1 MSLRQCNSLRQ
12 VEHEKIATP
21 FNMSQ
26 STPLDQL
33 SSGDSSMADE
43 ERVKRILAEMNTG
56 DTIQSH
62 PPVQP
67 TPPMVITEP
76 PVSTS
81 MGQVRM
87 DPGTARAHIIGNST
101 PTMADFQA
109 MFQQASPG
117 MAPFHGPL
125 AVPAGPM
132 VAPARK
138 GADWRGA
145 IMAQLRLPIVVAS
158 IVFLLHLPVV
168 TAMLSRYASWMY
180 LSSGEISM
188 GGLLVKA
195 LLGGLIFMV
204 YQVIGNLVDATK

>member
-1 MSLRQCNSLRQ
+1 M
-12 VEHEKIATP
+12 T
-21 FNMSQ
+21 Q

-33 SSGDSSMADE
+33 GSNGDNNSLADE

-56 DTIQSH
+56 DTIQGP

-67 TPPMVITEP
+67 APMHVITEP
-76 PVSTS
+76 PISMS
-81 MGQVRM
+81 MGQIRM
-87 DPGTARAHIIGNST
+87 DPGTARAHVIGNST

-117 MAPFHGPL
+117 MAPYHGPL
-125 AVPAGPM
+125 AVSPGPM
-132 VAPARK
+132 IAPARK
-138 GADWRGA
+138 GSDWRGT
-145 IMAQLRLPIVVAS
+145 IMEHLRLPIIVAS

-195 LLGGLIFMV
+195 LLGGLLFMI
-204 YQVIGNLVDATK
+204 YQTISSLVDATK

>member
-1 MSLRQCNSLRQ
+1 MPVRQGEPAKN
-12 VEHEKIATP
+12 ATP
-21 FNMSQ
+21 FNMAQ

-33 SSGDSSMADE
+33 GSSGEGSLADE

-56 DTIQSH
+56 DTIQTH

-67 TPPMVITEP
+67 APMHVITEP
-76 PVSTS
+76 PISTS
-81 MGQVRM
+81 MGQIRM
-87 DPGTARAHIIGNST
+87 DPGTARAHVIGNST

-117 MAPFHGPL
+117 MAPFHGPM

-132 VAPARK
+132 IAQARK
-138 GADWRGA
+138 GSDWRGA
-145 IMAQLRLPIVVAS
+145 LMSHLRMPIIVAS

-168 TAMLSRYASWMY
+168 TATLSRYVSWMY
-180 LSSGEISM
+180 LSSGEISV

-195 LLGGLIFMV
+195 LLGGILFMV
-204 YQVIGNLVDATK
+204 YQTISSLVDATK

>member
-1 MSLRQCNSLRQ
+1 MPVRQGAHAKN
-12 VEHEKIATP
+12 ATP

-33 SSGDSSMADE
+33 GSGGDGGGNLADE
-43 ERVKRILAEMNTG
+43 ERVTRILAEMNTG
-56 DTIQSH
+56 DTIQAH

-67 TPPMVITEP
+67 APMHVITEP
-76 PVSTS
+76 PISTS
-81 MGQVRM
+81 MGQIRM
-87 DPGTARAHIIGNST
+87 DPGTARAHVIGNST

-125 AVPAGPM
+125 AVPQGPM

-138 GADWRGA
+138 GSDWRGT
-145 IMAQLRLPIVVAS
+145 ILEHLRLPLVVAS

-180 LSSGEISM
+180 LSSGEISV

-195 LLGGLIFMV
+195 LLGGLLVII
-204 YQVIGNLVDATK
+204 YQTISSLVEATK